1 MSDKRLFRR
10 KRLRLALLV
19 LVLAVMAC
27 SLSWWPGAAEEA
39 APQAAEVTAPP
50 VPTGIPPTATPSD
63 TPSPTATFTPTFT
76 PTATAT
82 ASPTSTTTY
91 TPSPYPT
98 ITPVPTDTPI
108 PPPTATPTAT
118 TPASGDIK
126 PDALGNRLQNPG
138 FEGNTRPV
146 IFGEVNVFE
155 GWEPFYCD
163 EPYTPQKCPAPRPC
177 EDDQTGGCN
186 PPEMMMRRPEFKP
199 TTLAARVHSGETA
212 QFWFC
217 FYGSCQAGVYQTF
230 PTTPGQICEV
240 GLYVQS
246 WSNYDDDLPSELTS
260 QDDRANSTWQIRV
273 DPNGGTY
280 AFAAGLLESEEF
292 GYEDGIYDQYVLITF
307 VFTATGNQAT
317 VFFEDTRIWP
327 IGNNDSYIDDAYAHC
342 NWP

>member
-10 KRLRLALLV
+10 KRLRVALLV

-27 SLSWWPGAAEEA
+27 NLSWWPGAA
-39 APQAAEVTAPP
+39 APQAAEVTVPP

-76 PTATAT
+76 PTSTAT
-82 ASPTSTTTY
+82 ASPTSTLTY
-91 TPSPYPT
+91 TPSPHPT

-108 PPPTATPTAT
+108 PPPTETPTV
-118 TPASGDIK
+118 TPLGSGGIPIT
-126 PDALGNRLQNPG
+126 PDALGNRLKNPG

-146 IFGEVNVFE
+146 IFGEVNIFE

-177 EDDQTGGCN
+177 EEDEVGGCN
-186 PPEMMMRRPEFKP
+186 PPELMMRRPEFKL
-199 TTLAARVHSGETA
+199 TTLASRVYSGATA
-212 QFWFC
+212 QMWFC

-240 GLYVQS
+240 GIHVQS
-246 WSNYDDDLPSELTS
+246 WSNYDDDLPSELSS

-292 GYEDGIYDQYVLITF
+292 GYEYGIYDQYVLITF
-307 VFTATGNQAT
+307 VFAATGSQAT

-327 IGNNDSYIDDAYAHC
+327 IGNNDSYIDEAYAHC